1 MRRFPSTAIR
11 ECPRRLWILLL
22 PLLAVLAGASCHDDD
37 DTDEVIIVGSGVV
50 VADFQSIADYVN
62 NPVVQDLFR
71 FMPRHAG
78 ATPPDVTGR
87 YDASGTII
95 AGVGPVNRVGE
106 LAIAEFCFGT
116 PAGALI
122 DVTVIDPSV
131 QDGGAGSFIEGSGDQ
146 LTVYTAFKSVRTLD
160 TGSTCE
166 VHVVNVY
173 SATIEADG
181 SLSDLFIGQGNV
193 GVIGTCGDALVG
205 DFQVTEGTAVNTGQP
220 CPDDSAPGGGP
231 GNPASVL
238 VEVENVLV
246 TDILVFIDGAPTPT
260 IQIAPMSVG
269 TFEASPGFE
278 LDFETLQPIA
288 GQDQDG
294 NDLLMGEIFGGLFP
308 PDPSPAGGSALYT
321 IESQVG
327 VDTYFAPL
335 PLNQTNLEIFSVV
348 NIGVD
353 VPGYPEPVGSGLD
366 CLCAMPP
373 DPDPYVIGYYSYD
386 LPAFQDLPEIISP
399 DEANVSLFNV
409 ADESQLIARF
419 QGPFV
424 LEEDE
429 FGRLAGT
436 VVLLVD

>member
-1 MRRFPSTAIR
+1 MRCAVRTLF
-11 ECPRRLWILLL
+11 L
-22 PLLAVLAGASCHDDD
+22 PLMAVASLLVAGCYDDD
-37 DTDEVIIVGSGVV
+37 DDHHHGGGGPVTGPGIV

-71 FMPRHAG
+71 FMPRHSG
-78 ATPPDVTGR
+78 TTPPDVTGR

-95 AGVGPVNRVGE
+95 ANVGPVDRVGE
-106 LAIAEFCFGT
+106 IALAEFCLGT
-116 PAGALI
+116 PAGSLI

-131 QDGGAGSFIEGSGDQ
+131 QDGGASSFIEGSGN
-146 LTVYTAFKSVRTLD
+146 LFTVYTAFKSVRTLESG
-160 TGSTCE
+160 TNCE
-166 VHVVNVY
+166 IHVVNVY
-173 SATIEADG
+173 SARLEADG
-181 SLSDLFIGQGNV
+181 SLSELFIGQGNV

-205 DFQVTEGTAVNTGQP
+205 DFQVTEGTANNSGQP
-220 CPDDSAPGGGP
+220 CPNASAPGEGP
-231 GNPASVL
+231 GDPGSVL

-246 TDILVFIDGAPTPT
+246 TDILVFIDGASTPT
-260 IQIAPMSVG
+260 IEIPPMSVG
-269 TFEASPGFE
+269 SFETAPGFQ

-288 GQDQDG
+288 GQDADG

-308 PDPSPAGGSALYT
+308 PDPSPPDGSILYT

-327 VDTYFAPL
+327 VDVYFAPL
-335 PLNQTNLEIFSVV
+335 PLNESSVEIFSVV

-373 DPDPYVIGYYSYD
+373 DPEPYVVGYYSYD
-386 LPAFQDLPEIISP
+386 LPEFQDLPKVIAP
-399 DEANVSLFNV
+399 DEANVHMFNV

-419 QGPFV
+419 QGPFAI
-424 LEEDE
+424 EEDE
-429 FGRLAGT
+429 FGRLVGT